1 MRWNQI
7 TEPFQGS
14 FGPSPNPLDSWPWVT
29 SRHPRSPST
38 MWSFF
43 SEWSTSW
50 AKNSRWA
57 SWYWSCPQSGEAP
70 YAHHAHWIVGFWRED
85 DVRLMMSR
93 KCPIAICSLVQPLLE
108 CLVEIWK
115 ESGNLYPFIWTWRTK
130 FWAWLPGRTFGISV
144 QHVRSLRSWLKRRSK
159 RVTSAFWRRTCQG
172 QERTAWWKVAITSED
187 LPVHYRL
194 RTVLPSFFLIS
205 TTSFTL
211 LATSHWYPMSYIH
224 AEMGELSVGCS
235 PLCQCVWLQ
244 TPTCQRLF
252 VEVHICPTQTH
263 VSSRRSSCSEDT

>member
-1 MRWNQI
+1 
-7 TEPFQGS
+7 
-14 FGPSPNPLDSWPWVT
+14 
-29 SRHPRSPST
+29 

-57 SWYWSCPQSGEAP
+57 SWYWSCPQSGETP

-130 FWAWLPGRTFGISV
+130 FWAWLLPGRTCRISV

-159 RVTSAFWRRTCQG
+159 RVTSAFWRWICQG
-172 QERTAWWKVAITSED
+172 QERTAWWKVVITSED
-187 LPVHYRL
+187 WPVYCRLCTVLPLFISSPLLLPLLSWRL
-194 RTVLPSFFLIS
+194 RTGIL
-205 TTSFTL
+205 
-211 LATSHWYPMSYIH
+211 
-224 AEMGELSVGCS
+224 
-235 PLCQCVWLQ
+235 
-244 TPTCQRLF
+244 
-252 VEVHICPTQTH
+252 CPTYMLKW
-263 VSSRRSSCSEDT
+263 VSFLLVVLRCVNVCGFRPHHANGFSWKYISLPHSDSWQ